1 MNIGL
6 KYSWTNNQQLSGKNI
21 YIEKKQSQR
30 IGFSK
35 LFFTTT
41 HFFLSINNG
50 DLAEI
55 QILFITLGYSND
67 VEPLFLRRNL
77 CFTILGLGLITED
90 CIFT

>member
-41 HFFLSINNG
+41 HFFYQLTMGILLRFKFCLSHLGILMMLNPYISG
-50 DLAEI
+50 EI
-55 QILFITLGYSND
+55 SASLYWG
-67 VEPLFLRRNL
+67 
-77 CFTILGLGLITED
+77 
-90 CIFT
+90 